1 MVESHSGES
10 VESDEPSKGFSLLSL
25 ILIFAMAGIG
35 LSHVQTTFQLQKL
48 QDKYQKLEFAYS
60 KISAATANDQLISAL
75 AEQNIDRMGDLTQFK
90 EDALLRSFDL
100 DEQSQAELQTL
111 LKKTRVRLGNN
122 Q

>member
-1 MVESHSGES
+1 
-10 VESDEPSKGFSLLSL
+10 
-25 ILIFAMAGIG
+25 MAGIG

-111 LKKTRVRLGNN
+111 LKKTRVKLGNK